1 MDRDGGYII
10 MSGKHEVNH
19 EKMHSED
26 KKESSL
32 IERLFEGALW
42 NGRLFILLAVIFS
55 MVGAI
60 ILFVVAST
68 DIYHVAVD
76 TVGVYIGGA
85 HPEDFHEMVVG
96 GIIGAVDLY
105 LMAVVMLIFSFGLYE
120 LFISEIDP
128 AKGHGSSKVLEIHS
142 LDELKDKLAKVIVM
156 VLVVSFFQ
164 RVLHTEYHGAQE
176 MLYFAGSIL
185 ALAVALYYMHKDG
198 GH

>member
-1 MDRDGGYII
+1 MKIL
-10 MSGKHEVNH
+10 
-19 EKMHSED
+19 EKIF
-26 KKESSL
+26 ES
-32 IERLFEGALW
+32 ALW

-68 DIYHVAVD
+68 DIYSVAAK
-76 TVGVYIGGA
+76 TLSVYFNHE
-85 HPEDFHEMVVG
+85 HPDNFHEMVVG

-120 LFISEIDP
+120 LFISEIDQ
-128 AKGHGSSKVLEIHS
+128 AKDSGASKVLEIHS
-142 LDELKDKLAKVIVM
+142 LDQLKDKLAKVIVM

-164 RVLHTEYHGAQE
+164 RVLHTEYSGAQE

-185 ALAVALYYMHKDG
+185 ALAVALYYLHKG
-198 GH
+198 GEH